1 MSQIIHITD
10 VPGMRLFIHYIK
22 DRYRI
27 PTRMTVDACQK
38 RRDLMVN
45 AKAVVCDDPEEDC
58 PIKALIKDM
67 ETIFRIFHWFVLFM
81 FTTSS

>member
-1 MSQIIHITD
+1 
-10 VPGMRLFIHYIK
+10 
-22 DRYRI
+22 
-27 PTRMTVDACQK
+27 MTVDACQK

-58 PIKALIKDM
+58 PIEALIKDM